1 MDETLNLR
9 KREIA
14 KYNKTRRERAKDHN
28 AKLKKNNFVSQDTW
42 ELVTGWVWREEST
55 EKKERDKYLNK
66 FEYYRGDLER
76 VRT

>member
-28 AKLKKNNFVSQDTW
+28 AELKKNNFVSQDTW

-76 VRT
+76 VR

>member
-14 KYNKTRRERAKDHN
+14 KYNKTRRERAKDYN
-28 AKLKKNNFVSQDTW
+28 ATLKKNNFVSQDTW

-66 FEYYRGDLER
+66 FEYYRGDLDR